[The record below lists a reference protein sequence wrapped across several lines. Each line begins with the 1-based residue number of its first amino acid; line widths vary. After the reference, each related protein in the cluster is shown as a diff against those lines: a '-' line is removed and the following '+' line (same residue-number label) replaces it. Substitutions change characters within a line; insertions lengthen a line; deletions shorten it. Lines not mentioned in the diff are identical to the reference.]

1 MGRAS
6 EEFDSGKA
14 LIGAAFKPWALAF
27 GTKLIGCGYSPVA
40 MAVAVALAGE
50 GRALVST
57 APVNVG
63 SPLRFSFPG
72 SLMVW
77 ET

>member
-6 EEFDSGKA
+6 EFDSGKA
-14 LIGAAFKPWALAF
+14 LVGAAFEPWALAF
-27 GTKLIGCGYSPVA
+27 GTNSIGCGYSPVA
-40 MAVAVALAGE
+40 IAVAVALAGI

-63 SPLRFSFPG
+63 SP
-72 SLMVW
+72 
-77 ET
+77 

>member
-6 EEFDSGKA
+6 EFDSGKA
-14 LIGAAFKPWALAF
+14 LVGAAFKPWALAF
-27 GTKLIGCGYSPVA
+27 GTKPIGCGSSGVA

-63 SPLRFSFPG
+63 SP
-72 SLMVW
+72 
-77 ET
+77 